1 MDTQEL
7 LRFST
12 GRRAKFVKPLAMGE
26 IAVIDCG
33 PNGWWEARDAIKRG
47 YGGEVV
53 ARVA

>member
-1 MDTQEL
+1 MDAQEL

-12 GRRAKFVKPLAMGE
+12 GRRAKSVTPLVMGE

-47 YGGEVV
+47 FGGEVI
-53 ARVA
+53 ARVS